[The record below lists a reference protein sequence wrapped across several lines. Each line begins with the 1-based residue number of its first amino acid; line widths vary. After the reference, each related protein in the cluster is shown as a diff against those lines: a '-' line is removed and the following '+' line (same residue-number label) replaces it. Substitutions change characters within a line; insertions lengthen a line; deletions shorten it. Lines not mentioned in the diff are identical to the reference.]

1 MLNHNNSSKP
11 ESDFDQI
18 LKVTENY
25 KYSFEASN
33 NEAWNKFSAARAA
46 EKNSKVRLVYIKT
59 LHVFCVLQLQSQS
72 LQ

>member
-33 NEAWNKFSAARAA
+33 NEA
-46 EKNSKVRLVYIKT
+46 
-59 LHVFCVLQLQSQS
+59 
-72 LQ
+72 